1 MRDVEMNYSDENFER
16 FSADLAGQ
24 VGASDLLWLT
34 RDALFNSITYRSSSE
49 QKVPLR
55 NRFGVL
61 GYGLCWLLR
70 ERRERASVAPLAEVA
85 EASLGFLFL
94 EARDAHFMTLYP
106 IFKEGGSDGVAW
118 LADDAIRERL
128 TEASAVQSVAGQW
141 VHFVRLR
148 DFWTVGRMILKA
160 YHSLGGAFG
169 REARGRFAEY
179 LIQYFSWKRFWRQ
192 SLGKKLEAVYTTSES
207 APVAKA
213 LFAVAQECGISRIHW
228 CHGFRHATWQVTLA
242 SELVCNTKGDAR
254 YFESRVPAGCNVV
267 HQPNPRVLA
276 IAEAVGPARVLNHD
290 DVPNIL
296 FMSQG
301 PESPYTPEMRLKDLR
316 LLKRLVT
323 ERNALLRVRPH
334 PRENLGLLK
343 EALDRAGVKNYSLS
357 SEDLAEDLRWSDVV
371 CTSWSTALLEAYAC
385 GRECIWVNANVDQ
398 FPVVQELIGDG
409 VGYLFD

>member
-1 MRDVEMNYSDENFER
+1 MNYSDGNFER

-148 DFWTVGRMILKA
+148 DFFAIVRLTGKARRLVGA
-160 YHSLGGAFG
+160 ELGL
-169 REARGRFAEY
+169 EAQGRFAEY
-179 LIQYFSWKRFWRQ
+179 LIQFFAWKRFWSE
-192 SLGKKLEAVYTTSES
+192 SLTDQCETVYTTTES
-207 APVAKA
+207 APIAKT
-213 LFAVAQECGISRIHW
+213 LFAAAKERGIKRVHW
-228 CHGFRHATWQVTLA
+228 CHGLRHASWQVSLA
-242 SELVCNTKGDAR
+242 TELVCNTEGDVR
-254 YFESRVPAGCNVV
+254 YFSGRVPSECKVV
-267 HQPNPRVLA
+267 CRPNPRVLE
-276 IAEAVGPARVLNHD
+276 IAKEVGSPKAQLAEHQ
-290 DVPNIL
+290 PHLL

-316 LLKRLVT
+316 LLKLLVD
-323 ERNALLRVRPH
+323 ERDALLRVRPH

-343 EALDRAGVKNYSLS
+343 EALLKAGVNNYELS
-357 SEDLAEDLRWSDVV
+357 CEGLIEDLRWSDVV
-371 CTSWSTALLEAYAC
+371 STSWSTGLLEAQAC
-385 GRECIWVNANVDQ
+385 GRECIWVNASVDQ
-398 FPVVQELIGDG
+398 FAIVQELLNEG
-409 VGYLFD
+409 VGQLI